1 MIPTSI
7 EPAFLEL
14 MPSTVTINSVSSTN
28 EYGIR
33 TFGSSTTVSC
43 RIQKSSRLVITEDG
57 KQVPEEGRVYCYGT
71 ATVTVNDKLT
81 LPDNTVVPIL
91 SVETRNNEA
100 GAFVTVIS
108 FGRA

>member
-57 KQVPEEGRVYCYGT
+57 KQVPEEGRVYCPSC
-71 ATVTVNDKLT
+71 ALQRC
-81 LPDNTVVPIL
+81 LPQEAD
-91 SVETRNNEA
+91 ETSEIKIK
-100 GAFVTVIS
+100 FIE
-108 FGRA
+108 